1 MPANQPIVSTRLP
14 GGHRF
19 EAMLGKTVIE
29 SGVSVSIR
37 IKRNF
42 RAGLDTFGVSSN
54 ARHLLAGRLNSP
66 VSSPGIRSLAGVPGD
81 VAAWLAQSVAEGR
94 NILISGGTS
103 SGKTTL
109 LNALVQSIPEDKRVL
124 CVEDTREVDLPHIK
138 NKNFYVVSRNEANPN
153 VGYGEV
159 FDHMM
164 RSHPQIIIAGELS
177 IRNAYPALLLMNS
190 GHRGFMCTMHAN
202 SARMALEEG
211 FYQRITLSGRAV
223 IKRDLVEYLKSA
235 IDLVIQC
242 GPGPDG
248 KRRVLEIW
256 EPARDARRSCW
267 ELPQNERARSCRR
280 LCRRDGC
287 RGPRCGPGC
296 GLVGDGVQRGRSALV
311 VVAARLPP
319 RGPRPAAGD
328 SMDPYR
334 RRRRRRRCPGHQSFQ
349 LPPGRVWRGDVCH
362 ALDVPPHGPHGP
374 FGNRRRQGGNAHP
387 RL

>member
-1 MPANQPIVSTRLP
+1 MTLAPNDRDAVLEAKLEPLAPYLKRNNIEEICANQAGEIGLDIVGKATSWVKDPRLTVRYWDELCHILANKAGMSFDVSSQPIVSTRLP

-29 SGVSVSIR
+29 SGISVSIR
-37 IKRNF
+37 IKRAF
-42 RAGLDTFGVSSN
+42 RAGLETFGLSSDP
-54 ARHLLAGRLNSP
+54 RHLMTGAFKQPRLEPAG
-66 VSSPGIRSLAGVPGD
+66 SLAGVPRD
-81 VAAWLAQSVAEGR
+81 VGAWLLQSVAEGR

-202 SARMALEEG
+202 SARLALDEG
-211 FYQRITLSGRAV
+211 FFQRITLAGRAV
-223 IKRDLVEYLKSA
+223 IKRDLIEYLRSA

-242 GPGPDG
+242 GLGPDG

-256 EPARDARRSCW
+256 EPGRDTFP
-267 ELPQNERARSCRR
+267 EL
-280 LCRRDGC
+280 LG
-287 RGPRCGPGC
+287 
-296 GLVGDGVQRGRSALV
+296 
-311 VVAARLPP
+311 VAAE
-319 RGPRPAAGD
+319 
-328 SMDPYR
+328 
-334 RRRRRRRCPGHQSFQ
+334 
-349 LPPGRVWRGDVCH
+349 
-362 ALDVPPHGPHGP
+362 
-374 FGNRRRQGGNAHP
+374 
-387 RL
+387 